1 MEYDDD
7 NWFMGDGFGPAF
19 SWWDGDACPKCRSGQ
34 TIILRHGY
42 DLTSAYD
49 MRVVTDPFIGVLTR
63 EFQWV
68 KAQMNQMPRRPRFTS
83 VFVESTAAN
92 LNHGYVWWHIQGFV
106 EGLPGE
112 NMEFICRDC
121 GEPWVG
127 LLQQRY

>member
-7 NWFMGDGFGPAF
+7 NWFMGDGSGPTF
-19 SWWDGDACPKCRSGQ
+19 SWWDGDACPRCRSGE

-42 DLTSAYD
+42 DLTSAYE
-49 MRVVTDPFIGVLTR
+49 MFVVTDPFIGVHTR

-68 KAQMNQMPRRPRFTS
+68 KVRVYEVPRGARFVS
-83 VFVESTAAN
+83 VFVESRAAN
-92 LNHGYVWWHIQGFV
+92 LNNGHVWWHVQGYV
-106 EGLPGE
+106 EELPSD

-127 LLQQRY
+127 PLRPI